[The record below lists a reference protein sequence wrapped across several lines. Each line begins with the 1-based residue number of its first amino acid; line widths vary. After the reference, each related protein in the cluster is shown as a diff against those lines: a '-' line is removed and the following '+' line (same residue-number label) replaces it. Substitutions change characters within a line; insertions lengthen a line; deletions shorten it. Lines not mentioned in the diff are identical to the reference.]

1 MISLCVSDS
10 NLSSISSKVC
20 MTVAHTLT
28 HSLHSA
34 TADTERV
41 NATVSR
47 SMILSSISFTVLAVS
62 LHFH

>member
-1 MISLCVSDS
+1 
-10 NLSSISSKVC
+10 